1 MPRHRRSSYGVRTG
15 LATLLIG
22 VSFLCASTSAAQAL
36 SPGAQ
41 AAFDAGAAAYAEG
54 RYETALDHFQHA
66 DALQHTPRIT
76 YNLAVVHEGLGRVH
90 EADRLFRAYLQE
102 AGEDAEWSHQAN
114 QALDRIRESSARI
127 AVIGAQGF
135 ERITID
141 EVRHALA
148 APASYLVRPGDHT
161 LVAEGAG
168 GRVTVELSLAAG
180 ETRQVDLRDRVPV
193 GGAPRAGCASCRA
206 TGSPRRDARA
216 LAALSVL
223 AVVLVLRVRARA

>member
-1 MPRHRRSSYGVRTG
+1 MPRHRRSSYRVPTG
-15 LATLLIG
+15 LATLLIV
-22 VSFLCASTSAAQAL
+22 VSFLCESTSAAQSL

-41 AAFDAGAAAYAEG
+41 AALDAGAAAYAEG
-54 RYETALDHFQHA
+54 RYQTALDHFQHA

-90 EADRLFRAYLQE
+90 EADRLFRRYLQE

-127 AVIGAQGF
+127 AVVGAQGF

-148 APASYLVRPGDHT
+148 APASYLVRPGNHT

-180 ETRQVDLRDRVPV
+180 EMRRVDLRERVPL
-193 GGAPRAGCASCRA
+193 GGAPRGGCASCRA
-206 TGSPRRDARA
+206 TGSAGRGTGEYFA
-216 LAALSVL
+216 LAVL
-223 AVVLVLRVRARA
+223 AVLLGFLVRARE